1 MSKKERDDYLNYIS
15 DDWET
20 LFEALRFHPTERSP
34 AVLLESSFD
43 DWVRSLRIKT
53 SKGVKGF
60 NLYEWQSEFTALL
73 LNNPRTPI
81 TLLSSRQTGKTADL
95 LAVMI
100 YLALSRE
107 QFTGLFVHRKTEE
120 AHQLARRVKKM
131 LPNDVKLATDN
142 LGLLEFKQTGS
153 SLYFRSANHKQAGG
167 EEATARGLESCDVI
181 VIEEASHT
189 LNTQEVI
196 GVCGPT
202 MTHSSMANIVLV
214 GTSGRR
220 TSYFYET
227 LLTGF
232 GGKDALEGK
241 LDKIRKEEV
250 KPYQVSKSGDR
261 LSVITNWRAIPEFI
275 AEGHDE
281 DGYPNYLHRIKKE
294 QDLTDAQIAS
304 EHELYFDADESSSVF
319 TREQVEAAIGGDWEP
334 ASLSRQY
341 FAGVDG
347 SGKPRAGRKG
357 DYTVCVVVEKIG
369 DRAKVVSLYRKR
381 NISFQQRYEEIAEI
395 LNAYRPDLTYCEAN
409 DGLGQTYE
417 ENLLTLAPGQLIERF
432 VNSAQ
437 KKALAVNT
445 LELAL
450 EKGSLSI
457 PDSPILNELLNFSR
471 FEDGTMG
478 SIGKDMHDDT
488 VMALAMALMA
498 ASAKDLPIRPFAKV
512 DLDLDDDPSAIAAR
526 MIW

>member
-1 MSKKERDDYLNYIS
+1 MTRKRSQTALLFKNTPQWVLKKKSEKT
-15 DDWET
+15 EP
-20 LFEALRFHPTERSP
+20 ALLTE
-34 AVLLESSFD
+34 SFQ
-43 DWVRSLRIKT
+43 DWVKTLRIKT

-60 NLYEWQSEFTALL
+60 HLYDWQSDFVDLL
-73 LNNPRTPI
+73 LASPRTPI

-95 LAVMI
+95 LAVMV

-107 QFTGLFVHRKTEE
+107 QFTGLFVHRKTED
-120 AHQLARRVKKM
+120 AHQLARRIKKM
-131 LPNDVKLATDN
+131 LPSSIRLATDN
-142 LGLLEFKQTGS
+142 LGLLEFKRSGS
-153 SLYFRSANHKQAGG
+153 SLYFRSANHKQSGG
-167 EEATARGLESCDVI
+167 AEGSARGVENIDVI

-196 GVCGPT
+196 GVVGPT

-232 GGKDALEGK
+232 GGKDALEGT

-250 KPYQVSKSGDR
+250 KPYQVSRSGDR
-261 LSVITNWRAIPEFI
+261 LSVITNWRAIPEFL

-281 DGYPNYLHRIKKE
+281 NGYPNYLHRIKKE

-319 TREQVEAAIGGDWEP
+319 TKEQVEAATSGEWEP
-334 ASLSRQY
+334 ASLKRQY

-357 DYTVCVVVEKIG
+357 DYTVCVVVEKVG
-369 DRAKVVSLYRKR
+369 DRTKVVNLYRKR
-381 NISFQQRYEEIAEI
+381 NISFQQRYEDIARI
-395 LNAYRPDLTYCEAN
+395 INDYRPDLTYCEAN

-437 KKALAVNT
+437 KKALAINT

-450 EKGSLSI
+450 EKGSLTI
-457 PDSPILNELLNFSR
+457 PRSPILGELLNFSR

-498 ASAKDLPIRPFAKV
+498 ASAKGLPVRPFAKI
-512 DLDLDDDPSAIAAR
+512 DLDDDDDPSAIARR
-526 MIW
+526 MLW